1 MTGLAHLPTE
11 ILIAIVED
19 ELFTWYHETLFHL
32 SLVCRRLHFIALPV
46 YLGRKGLWLDSTSFV
61 AAVELNIGHYGTPN
75 LFSGLSIALFPI
87 RIDDVTCILPHPSC
101 TSIYPLV
108 LHIRRL
114 TRWIG
119 GPNLQGPRSLTLQ
132 PDRQGSDCLSVGN
145 DEQLRAWADA
155 MGELLS
161 TVVGKGCVELNLRYG
176 AQFTKTYVMA
186 PGSPSSNGLRG
197 ILRKL
202 SRPFRG
208 AADMEMINARF
219 RRNSRFGSER
229 VSIALRRSI
238 SSEAKISRLGIASA
252 ILVKPPGLRWTLSLL
267 QTCRITSLTLDFDA
281 LADRDYKIWLIVLP
295 LIANAASG
303 NLTTLNLQNVPFQ
316 SDQLVLS
323 FISRLPHLVELAIGC
338 EHTPQSQ
345 TKVMRLPLCHLRSL
359 RGPPHHVAL
368 LLRMGELTASLSSIC
383 ILWPAN
389 FRSEALDSPGLIG
402 AVLHNLFQLLDNKH
416 IVPTITLA
424 ASTEMYMY
432 PAVPYMYP
440 ADLPIGAELKEDTL
454 SETLGRVD
462 ILQIQVN
469 RYTFADLLH
478 VVGWITPFPR
488 LRRVEIKISGDCMRQ
503 DFLHVAKKARQECG
517 WIKEV
522 IINGEEL

>member
-32 SLVCRRLHFIALPV
+32 SRVCRRLHFIALPV

-61 AAVELNIGHYGTPN
+61 AAAELNIAQDGTPD
-75 LFSGLSIALFPI
+75 LFSGLRMALFPI

-108 LHIRRL
+108 AHIRHL
-114 TRWIG
+114 TQWIG

-132 PDRQGSDCLSVGN
+132 PDHQHSDCLSVGN
-145 DEQLRAWADA
+145 DYELRTWADA
-155 MGELLS
+155 MGELLN

-208 AADMEMINARF
+208 AADVDMIDARF
-219 RRNSRFGSER
+219 RRNSRFGRER
-229 VSIALRRSI
+229 VSIALHWSI
-238 SSEAKISRLGIASA
+238 SAEAKISRLGIASA
-252 ILVKPPGLRWTLSLL
+252 ILIIPPGLRWTLSLF
-267 QTCRITSLTLDFDA
+267 QRCCITSLTLDFAAGQDT
-281 LADRDYKIWLIVLP
+281 KIWPIVLP
-295 LIANAASG
+295 LIADAASA
-303 NLTTLNLQNVPFQ
+303 NLTKLELQNITFQ
-316 SDQLVLS
+316 SDEPVLG

-338 EHTPQSQ
+338 KYIPQLHIEAGSFTLPHLHT
-345 TKVMRLPLCHLRSL
+345 LRA
-359 RGPPHHVAL
+359 PPHYLTL
-368 LLRMGELTASLSSIC
+368 LLRRGTLTTSLSSIC
-383 ILWPAN
+383 ILWPAS
-389 FRSEALDSPGLIG
+389 FASETLDSPGLIG
-402 AVLHNLFQLLDNKH
+402 SVLHNLFKLLDNNH

-424 ASTEMYMY
+424 VTTEMYMY
-432 PAVPYMYP
+432 PADGFAVR
-440 ADLPIGAELKEDTL
+440 AELKEDAL

-469 RYTFADLLH
+469 RYNFAAADLLH

-488 LRRVEIKISGDCMRQ
+488 VRRVEIKISGDCMRQ

-522 IINGEEL
+522 IINGEQL